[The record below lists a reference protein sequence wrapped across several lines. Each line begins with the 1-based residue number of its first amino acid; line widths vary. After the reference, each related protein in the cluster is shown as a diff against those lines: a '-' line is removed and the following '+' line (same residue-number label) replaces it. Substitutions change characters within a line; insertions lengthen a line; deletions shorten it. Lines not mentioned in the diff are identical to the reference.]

1 MSPATSAAEKQR
13 PLQTYS
19 IFMGAFSSL
28 FGGAVALAGAK
39 GRLPE
44 RPPLADV
51 VLAGIAGH
59 KLARLI
65 ATDEVT
71 APIRAPFVFA
81 RVKNGDVL
89 EEPTGTGVRRA
100 FGELLTCPSC
110 VGQWT
115 CAAFVAGMLHSPRA
129 TRAVA
134 SLFAADTVSD
144 FLHVAYRASKDRA

>member
-1 MSPATSAAEKQR
+1 MSPATNAAKKQR

-19 IFMGAFSSL
+19 IFMGIFSAL
-28 FGGAVALAGAK
+28 FGGAIALAGAR

-44 RPPLADV
+44 RPRLYDI

-71 APIRAPFVFA
+71 APIRAPFVMA
-81 RVKNGDVL
+81 HVKDGDVV
-89 EEPTGTGVRRA
+89 EEPTGTGIRRA
-100 FGELLTCPSC
+100 FGELLTYPSC
-110 VGQWT
+110 VGQWA
-115 CAAFVAGMLHSPRA
+115 CATFVAGILLRPRP

-134 SLFAADTVSD
+134 SVFAADAVSD